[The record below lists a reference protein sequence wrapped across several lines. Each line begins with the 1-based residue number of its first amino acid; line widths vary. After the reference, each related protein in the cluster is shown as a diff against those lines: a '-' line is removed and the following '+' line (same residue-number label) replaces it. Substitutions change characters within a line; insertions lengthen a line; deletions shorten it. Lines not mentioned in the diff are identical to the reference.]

1 MVDPEQIARAATI
14 IQQGGVVAFP
24 TETVYGLGANA
35 LDPTAIDK
43 IYAIKQRPRTSPLIV
58 HVASV
63 NMAKSL
69 VSHWPQAAELLA
81 SRFWP
86 GPLTLVLPK
95 TAAIGDR
102 LTAGLNT
109 VGLRLPSHPVAQA
122 LIQSAGLPIAAPS
135 ANRFTQLSATTAE
148 HVRQSLGPQVDYIL
162 DGGPTEVGIESTVVS
177 LAGEQ
182 PVLLR
187 PGMITQ
193 AEIESLIGPLQLVTA
208 SSGAHP
214 APGLH
219 PKHYAPQTPLFL
231 LHPGDALPAPGKGLY
246 LYWNQPRPD
255 ITSEAMPHDAAAYA
269 AALYSRLHDVDQQGW
284 PWVALEA
291 PPSDPAWA
299 GVLDRLERA
308 RLR

>member
-1 MVDPEQIARAATI
+1 MADPEQIAHAATI

-35 LDPTAIDK
+35 LNPAAIDK

-69 VSHWPQAAELLA
+69 VSHWPESAERLA

-95 TAAIGDR
+95 TAAIGEG
-102 LTAGLNT
+102 LTAGLDT
-109 VGLRLPSHPVAQA
+109 VGLRLPAHPVAQA
-122 LIQSAGLPIAAPS
+122 LIEAAGLPIAAPS

-177 LAGEQ
+177 LAGEH

-193 AEIESLIGPLQLVTA
+193 AEIESLIGPLQVVTA
-208 SSGAHP
+208 SSGAHA

-219 PKHYAPQTPLFL
+219 PKHYAPQTPLYL
-231 LHPGDALPAPGKGLY
+231 LHPGDPLPAPGSGLY
-246 LYWNQPRPD
+246 LYWKQPRPD
-255 ITSEAMPHDAAAYA
+255 IASEAMPPEAAAYA
-269 AALYSRLHDVDQQGW
+269 AALYSRLHLIDQQGL

-291 PPSDPAWA
+291 PPADPAWA
-299 GVLDRLERA
+299 GVLDRLDRA
-308 RLR
+308 RRR